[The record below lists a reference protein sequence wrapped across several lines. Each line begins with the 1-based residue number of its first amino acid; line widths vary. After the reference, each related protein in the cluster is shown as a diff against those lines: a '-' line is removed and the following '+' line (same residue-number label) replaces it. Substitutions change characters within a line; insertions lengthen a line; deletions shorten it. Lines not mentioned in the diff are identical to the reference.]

1 MKSRIE
7 LGDVPVVGAVAAE
20 IRYQVLANGEETN
33 HTLGDARYADGRG
46 RVEDEHRPA
55 VGQHFNA
62 FA

>member
-7 LGDVPVVGAVAAE
+7 IGNVPGVGAVTAE
-20 IRYQVLANGEETN
+20 IKYQVLANGEETN
-33 HTLGDARYADGRG
+33 HMLGDARYVDGGG

-62 FA
+62 FV